1 MFSDNGFFLHVHMDD
16 LPSRTGELA
25 VRPSFWK
32 CIYRDGNR
40 CALKDLDAGRCECT
54 RCLEFDHNGVD

>member
-1 MFSDNGFFLHVHMDD
+1 MDD

-25 VRPSFWK
+25 VTPSFWK

-40 CALKDLDAGRCECT
+40 CALKDLDAGSCECT
-54 RCLEFDHNGVD
+54 GCLEFDHNGVD